1 VAIRKKLTKRCR
13 TVRVGGS
20 CRAPPVVDD
29 AVLQVAV
36 LCPARAEQ
44 EEEQD

>member
-1 VAIRKKLTKRCR
+1 MVIRRKLTKRCR

-29 AVLQVAV
+29 AVLQVAG
-36 LCPARAEQ
+36 LCPARAE
-44 EEEQD
+44 EEQEQD

>member
-1 VAIRKKLTKRCR
+1 MAIRRKLTKRCR
-13 TVRVGGS
+13 RVRVGGS

-29 AVLQVAV
+29 AGLQVAV

-44 EEEQD
+44 EQD